1 MRLTTP
7 LILAVALIAG
17 PAAFAHDYSVGT
29 LRIAHPYARPT
40 ILSQPTGV
48 AYLTIENNGKAA
60 DKLVAVS
67 SPVAKAVEIHTMT
80 MEGNVM
86 KMREAGSI
94 ELKPAETVSMEPGA
108 GYHLMLMGLRQ
119 PLKPGDKFPLT
130 LTFEK
135 AGKTEV
141 IIWVENKGAANAA
154 STPHVH

>member
-1 MRLTTP
+1 MRLTT
-7 LILAVALIAG
+7 LLTLATALTIG
-17 PAAFAHDYSVGT
+17 SAAFAHDYTAGA
-29 LRIAHPYARPT
+29 LHIAHPHARPT
-40 ILSQPTGV
+40 ILNQPTGA
-48 AYLTIENNGKAA
+48 AYLTIENNGKTT
-60 DKLVAVS
+60 DKLVAAS
-67 SPVAKAVEIHTMT
+67 SPVAKTVEIHTMA
-80 MEGNVM
+80 MEGDVM

-141 IIWVENKGAANAA
+141 SVLVENKGAANAA
-154 STPHVH
+154 SMPHAH